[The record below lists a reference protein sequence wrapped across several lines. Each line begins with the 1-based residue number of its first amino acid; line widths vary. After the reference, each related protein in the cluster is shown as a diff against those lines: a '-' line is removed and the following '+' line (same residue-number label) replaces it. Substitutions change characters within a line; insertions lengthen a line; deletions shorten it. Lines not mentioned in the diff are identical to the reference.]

1 MIKNIVFD
9 IGNVLTDFRWAD
21 FIRDQGYD
29 DAMVERIA
37 QASVKSPEWNELD
50 RGVWTD
56 EEIINAFVKKDPEI
70 EADLRKVYS
79 DVTEMV
85 TPRSYTI
92 PWIQELKA
100 KGYKVYYLSNFSR
113 IAHVQCTEA
122 LAFLPY
128 TDGGILSYQ
137 DKIIKPDPQIYQL
150 LVERYGLVPEECV
163 FIDDLQTNVDTAK
176 ACGYEGI
183 VFVTKEQVEEEFY
196 KLGVE

>member
-29 DAMVERIA
+29 EAMVERIGK
-37 QASVKSPEWNELD
+37 ASVKSPEWNEFD
-50 RGVWTD
+50 RGAWTTQ
-56 EEIINAFVKKDPEI
+56 EILESFVKNDPEI
-70 EADLRKVYS
+70 EADLRKVYAN
-79 DVTEMV
+79 VEEMV
-85 TPRSYTI
+85 TPRAYAI

-100 KGYKVYYLSNFSR
+100 KGYQVWYLSNFSE
-113 IAHVQCTEA
+113 IAHEQCTKA

-137 DKIIKPDPQIYQL
+137 DKIIKPDPRIYQL
-150 LVERYGLVPEECV
+150 LVERYGLNPAECV
-163 FIDDLQTNVDTAK
+163 FIDDLQVNVDAAK

-183 VFVTKEQVEEEFY
+183 VFVTKEQVDEDLK
-196 KLGVE
+196 KLGVQ

>member
-29 DAMVERIA
+29 ENMVERIA
-37 QASVKSPEWNELD
+37 KASVKSIEWNELD

-56 EEIINAFVKKDPEI
+56 EEIMDAFVKHDPEI
-70 EADLRKVYS
+70 EADIRKVYS
-79 DVTEMV
+79 NVAEMV
-85 TPRSYTI
+85 TPRAYAI
-92 PWIQELKA
+92 PWIQELKS

-137 DKIIKPDPQIYQL
+137 DKVIKPDPQIYQL

-163 FIDDLQTNVDTAK
+163 FIDDLQTNVDAAK
-176 ACGYEGI
+176 ACGYKGI